1 MKKCPFCAEEIQDEA
16 IKCRY
21 CGEFLDEKS
30 HLESTTFKKT
40 KRVNLNRAEVAE
52 YLRVP
57 RTTIETW
64 VRQEKMPFSRLTDG
78 RIIFRK
84 HDIDRWIGTGEVTT
98 YSRYVS
104 NARKISDI
112 LPEGYNP
119 PTEKQEWIDFVREV
133 HEKFIGK
140 HARKEGVPE
149 EEYGKMLKK
158 VKTLQTI
165 TINYGDELIRLAW
178 DSKKRNY
185 LVTQG
190 DELYKKH
197 YKKDKQFQSAI
208 SELSVLM
215 CILDSWY

>member
-21 CGEFLDEKS
+21 CGEFLDERS
-30 HLESTTFKKT
+30 LQESETFKKT
-40 KRVNLNRAEVAE
+40 KRVNLSRTEVAE

-57 RTTIETW
+57 RTIVDSW
-64 VRQEKMPFSRLTDG
+64 VRQEKMPFSRLTGG
-78 RIIFRK
+78 RVIFRK
-84 HDIDRWIGTGEVTT
+84 HDIDRWIGTGDVST

-104 NARKISDI
+104 SAKKISDI

-119 PTEKQEWIDFVREV
+119 PTEEKEWIDYVRDV
-133 HEKFIGK
+133 HEKFIGR
-140 HARKEGVPE
+140 HARKKGVPE
-149 EEYGKMLKK
+149 EEYAGTLKK
-158 VKTLQTI
+158 CRTLRTV
-165 TINYGDELIRLAW
+165 TSMYGNEKIKLVW

-190 DELYKKH
+190 EELYRKH
-197 YKKDKQFQSAI
+197 YKRDKQFQAAI
-208 SELSVLM
+208 SELSILM